1 MKNII
6 KTVSLA
12 AVLAMLTACSAAE
25 DVSET
30 AEKTSASENTAR
42 EESISE
48 LQTEDMTEGDMSDK
62 APTEEVAEDD
72 MADKA
77 VTEESAA
84 DNAAE
89 NTDTNELLADKGLGI
104 AKNID
109 LMAENKEYVA
119 LFSSGEEIKQ
129 KAEEIAVTDLSSPK
143 AVYKLSGITFKDDM
157 DISAF
162 EEPLKTKL
170 YNRML
175 GSAANVINA
184 ANGVD
189 AVAASSI
196 LTDSDS
202 FICKGLDEPCLYC
215 YTYDGCCV
223 MVSFAPGG
231 EDIVNANGSIVL
243 SDKLSSVTSAEELI
257 SSGIFDMMYVENAE
271 KIR

>member
-1 MKNII
+1 MKNVI

-12 AVLAMLTACSAAE
+12 AALAMLTACNAAE

-30 AEKTSASENTAR
+30 AEKTSAAEDTAR

-48 LQTEDMTEGDMSDK
+48 LQNEDMSDK
-62 APTEEVAEDD
+62 APTEES
-72 MADKA
+72 
-77 VTEESAA
+77 TA

-89 NTDTNELLADKGLGI
+89 NTDTNEMLADKGLGI

-129 KAEEIAVTDLSSPK
+129 KAEEIAVTDLSSPN

-223 MVSFAPGG
+223 MVSFVPVG

-243 SDKLSSVTSAEELI
+243 SDKLSSVTSAEELV
-257 SSGIFDMMYVENAE
+257 SSGVFYMMDVENAE

>member
-6 KTVSLA
+6 RTVSLA
-12 AVLAMLTACSAAE
+12 AALAMLTACSAAE

-42 EESISE
+42 EESMSE
-48 LQTEDMTEGDMSDK
+48 LQTEDDMSDKTVTEGNMSYK
-62 APTEEVAEDD
+62 APTEESTAG
-72 MADKA
+72 
-77 VTEESAA
+77 
-84 DNAAE
+84 NAAE

-202 FICKGLDEPCLYC
+202 FICKGFDEPCLYC

-223 MVSFAPGG
+223 MVSFAPNG

-243 SDKLSSVTSAEELI
+243 SDELSSVTSAEELI
-257 SSGIFDMMYVENAE
+257 SSDIFDMMYVENAK

>member
-12 AVLAMLTACSAAE
+12 AALAMLTACSAAE

-30 AEKTSASENTAR
+30 AEKTSAAENTAR

-48 LQTEDMTEGDMSDK
+48 LQNEDMSDK
-62 APTEEVAEDD
+62 APTEEVTEGN
-72 MADKA
+72 MSEKA
-77 VTEESAA
+77 PTEESTA

-89 NTDTNELLADKGLGI
+89 NTDTNELLAEKGLGI

-175 GSAANVINA
+175 GSAANVINS

-223 MVSFAPGG
+223 MVSFVPVG
-231 EDIVNANGSIVL
+231 EDIVNANGSVVL
-243 SDKLSSVTSAEELI
+243 SDKLSSVTSAEELV
-257 SSGIFDMMYVENAE
+257 SSDIFDMMYVENAE